1 MKEDAIVV
9 KIEFYDHELGRE
21 QVIYGEAK
29 AIKVDRFET
38 NEDSWI
44 TLTDSYRSLSV
55 PKIDVACISEF
66 KDGEVRYSKGEENA
80 VASKNSKDL
89 VGMSSS

>member
-9 KIEFYDHELGRE
+9 KIEFFDHELGRE

-29 AIKVDRFET
+29 ATKIERFET

-44 TLTDSYRSLSV
+44 TLTDSCRSLIV
-55 PKIDVACISEF
+55 PKIDVLSISEF
-66 KDGEVRYSKGEENA
+66 KDGEVRYSKCEEKA
-80 VASKNSKDL
+80 IPARNSRDL
-89 VGMSSS
+89 VGISSS

>member
-1 MKEDAIVV
+1 MKEDELVV
-9 KIEFYDHELGRE
+9 KIEFFDHALGRE

-29 AIKVDRFET
+29 AIKIDGFET

-44 TLTDSYRSLSV
+44 TLTDSCRSLTV
-55 PKIDVACISEF
+55 PKIDVACIREF
-66 KDGEVRYSKGEENA
+66 KDGGVRYIKGEEKAISNRNA
-80 VASKNSKDL
+80 KNL

>member
-21 QVIYGEAK
+21 QVIYGEVK
-29 AIKVDRFET
+29 AIKINRFET
-38 NEDSWI
+38 NKDSWI
-44 TLTDSYRSLSV
+44 TLTDSYRSLIV

-66 KDGEVRYSKGEENA
+66 KEGEVRYIKGEEKA
-80 VASKNSKDL
+80 VASSNSKDL
-89 VGMSSS
+89 VGISSS